1 MLCLLPRRA
10 PYSDWF
16 AQVCRIIERRT
27 GEPCHIVTSAFMES
41 LYTCGISAQE
51 VADDLLEGLD

>member
-16 AQVCRIIERRT
+16 AQVCRIIERRI
-27 GEPCHIVTSAFMES
+27 GEPAHIHDSDYLRS
-41 LYTCGISAQE
+41 CYTVGLTPQE
-51 VADDLLEGLD
+51 IADDLTL